1 LRRSEKWGHEN
12 AEYSISPPETARN
25 LIFSLKFE
33 TKRVVY
39 HLPSLGLN
47 VSTQAQLAPRDPI
60 AIPKEPPAR
69 GLRENRAGPLVLVVN
84 TEAVTLEAL
93 QLTLEFEG
101 FTVHQAPAPA
111 PALALLERED
121 FAVVL
126 ADHELLMRDQ
136 SDLLSRAAIRQPYAS
151 IVALSSVFAVNQA
164 MAQVSAGRIFGFVT
178 KPWLREELIATIAAG
193 AATAHTRK
201 ENAGLQQEL
210 RDLNHHAAQLQLRI
224 EDLDAELSAK
234 LRTLQT
240 QGQLRQRGLED
251 AQHFCH
257 HLLASR
263 HPALAARSQHLLAI
277 VHKITRLDGFNPESA
292 RRLVL
297 AAAVCDLGMIGF
309 EPALLERVLG
319 NSSALTDADT
329 ETYETHPILS
339 HNLACHFDSDPIVAE
354 IVRNHHEHFD
364 GSGFPAGI
372 KGDAIPWLARCLAVA
387 VYLVEKPVP
396 HPAALEHLLAQAG
409 RALDPAA
416 VNLFFRIPNLV
427 GDAALFRAPQPGRP
441 GIGQS
446 PVAPVFSLE
455 GGAFNLD
462 TSLTTQDLVKKLA
475 PPIDRSAQLGQRL
488 QTLG

>member
-1 LRRSEKWGHEN
+1 M
-12 AEYSISPPETARN
+12 
-25 LIFSLKFE
+25 
-33 TKRVVY
+33 
-39 HLPSLGLN
+39 
-47 VSTQAQLAPRDPI
+47 STQTQLSPRDPI
-60 AIPKEPPAR
+60 AISGVPLAR
-69 GLRENRAGPLVLVVN
+69 GRGEDRASPLVLVVN
-84 TEAVTLEAL
+84 SDAVTLEAL

-101 FTVHQAPAPA
+101 FAVHQAPAPA

-126 ADHELLMRDQ
+126 ADHELLVRDQ
-136 SDLLSRAAIRQPYAS
+136 SDLLIRTAIRQPYAS
-151 IVALSSVFAVNQA
+151 IVALTSVFAVNQA
-164 MAQVSAGRIFGFVT
+164 MEQVSAGRFFGFVT

-201 ENAGLQQEL
+201 ENASLQQEL
-210 RDLNHHAAQLQLRI
+210 RDLNQHAAQLQLRLQS
-224 EDLDAELSAK
+224 LDAELSAK
-234 LRTLQT
+234 LKSLQVL
-240 QGQLRQRGLED
+240 GHLRQRGLED

-263 HPALAARSQHLLAI
+263 HPALATRSQHLLTI
-277 VHKITRLDGFNPESA
+277 VRKFSLLDAFNPEAA

-319 NSSALTDADT
+319 TTASLSDADA

-339 HNLACHFDSDPIVAE
+339 HNLACHFDPDPVVAE

-372 KGDAIPWLARCLAVA
+372 KGDTIPWLARCLAVA
-387 VYLVEKPVP
+387 VHLVEKPVP

-409 RALDPAA
+409 RTLDPAA

-427 GDAALFRAPQPGRP
+427 GDAPLFRAPQPGQR
-441 GIGQS
+441 GVGQ
-446 PVAPVFSLE
+446 PLATPLYSLE
-455 GGAFNLD
+455 GSAFSLD

-475 PPIDRSAQLGQRL
+475 PPIDPSTQLGQRL

>member
-1 LRRSEKWGHEN
+1 M
-12 AEYSISPPETARN
+12 SPQT
-25 LIFSLKFE
+25 
-33 TKRVVY
+33 
-39 HLPSLGLN
+39 
-47 VSTQAQLAPRDPI
+47 QLAPRDPI
-60 AIPKEPPAR
+60 AIPEAPPLR

-101 FTVHQAPAPA
+101 FTVYQAPAPA

-126 ADHELLMRDQ
+126 ADHELLARDQ
-136 SDLLSRAAIRQPYAS
+136 GDLLSRTAIRQPYAS

-210 RDLNHHAAQLQLRI
+210 RDLNQHAAQLQLRI
-224 EDLDAELSAK
+224 VGLDAELSAK
-234 LRTLQT
+234 LQTLQT
-240 QGQLRQRGLED
+240 QGQLRQRGLEE

-263 HPALAARSQHLLAI
+263 HPALAARSQHLLTI
-277 VHKITRLDGFNPESA
+277 VRKFARLDGFNPEAA

-319 NSSALTDADT
+319 NSASLSDADA

-339 HNLACHFDSDPIVAE
+339 HNLACHFDPDPVVAE

-372 KGDAIPWLARCLAVA
+372 KGDTIPWLARCLAVA
-387 VYLVEKPVP
+387 VHLVEKPVP

-409 RALDPAA
+409 RTLDPAA
-416 VNLFFRIPNLV
+416 VKLFFRIPNLV
-427 GDAALFRAPQPGRP
+427 GDAPLFRAPQPGQP
-441 GIGQS
+441 GGGQTLATPLYS
-446 PVAPVFSLE
+446 SEGSAFS
-455 GGAFNLD
+455 LD
-462 TSLTTQDLVKKLA
+462 TSLTTRDLVKKLA
-475 PPIDRSAQLGQRL
+475 PPVDRSTQLGQRL